1 MSKKLL
7 KYFKNREAQIAVE
20 GVLTTATII
29 DADNDYIFLGVDGEV
44 HMAIPIKNLP
54 VVLSTEISVT
64 GSLEEML
71 EEVAREK
78 KKGPL
83 Q

>member
-20 GVLTTATII
+20 GVLTTATVI
-29 DADNDYIFLGVDGEV
+29 DADDQYLFLGVDGEV

-54 VVLSTEISVT
+54 VVLSTEISIT
-64 GSLEEML
+64 GSLDEML

>member
-20 GVLTTATII
+20 GVLTTATVI
-29 DADNDYIFLGVDGEV
+29 DADDQYLFLGVDGEV

-54 VVLSTEISVT
+54 VVLSTEISVK

>member
-7 KYFKNREAQIAVE
+7 KYFKNRQAQIAVE
-20 GVLTTATII
+20 GVLTTATVM
-29 DADNDYIFLGVDGEV
+29 DADEQYLFLGVDGEV
-44 HMAIPIKNLP
+44 HMAIPLKNLP
-54 VVLSTEISVT
+54 LVMSSDISVT
-64 GSLEEML
+64 GSLEEIL
-71 EEVAREK
+71 QEVASEK

>member
-20 GVLTTATII
+20 GVLTSATVI
-29 DADNDYIFLGVDGEV
+29 DADEHYLFLGVEGQV
-44 HMAIPIKNLP
+44 HIAIPLKNLP
-54 VVLSTEISVT
+54 VVLSTEITIT
-64 GSLEEML
+64 GSLDEML
-71 EEVAREK
+71 HEVANEK

>member
-7 KYFKNREAQIAVE
+7 KYFKNRDAQIAVE
-20 GVLTTATII
+20 GVLTTATVI
-29 DADNDYIFLGVDGEV
+29 DGDDHYLFLGTEGEV
-44 HMAIPIKNLP
+44 HMAVPLKNLP
-54 VVLSTEISVT
+54 LVLSTEINIT
-64 GSLEEML
+64 TNLEEML
-71 EEVAREK
+71 SEVANEK